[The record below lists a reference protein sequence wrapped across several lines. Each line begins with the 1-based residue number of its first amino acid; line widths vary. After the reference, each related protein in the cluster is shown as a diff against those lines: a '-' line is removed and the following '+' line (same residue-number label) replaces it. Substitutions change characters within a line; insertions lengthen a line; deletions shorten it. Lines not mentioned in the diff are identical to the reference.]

1 MRGSAVF
8 VAGVLVGLALQLV
21 TAQGRDVAGLNHVL
35 VRVADMEQA
44 TTFYTRNFGF
54 TEAFAFKNPD
64 GSAALTYLQISRD
77 TFLELQPATAANP
90 PGLGHIGLHVDDL
103 KGTVGRLRARGL
115 TVRDPAPSQRTGA
128 LLSSVEATPGV
139 TFELL
144 EFPPESLQ
152 RKAMTAW
159 K

>member
-21 TAQGRDVAGLNHVL
+21 TAQGRDVTGLNHVL
-35 VRVADMEQA
+35 VRVADVEQA

-54 TEAFAFKNPD
+54 TEAFALKNPD
-64 GSAALTYLQISRD
+64 GSPAITYLQVSSN
-77 TFLELQPATAANP
+77 TFIELQPASAANP
-90 PGLGHIGLHVDDL
+90 PGLGHIGLQVDDM
-103 KGTVGRLRARGL
+103 KGTVARLRARGL

-128 LLSSVEATPGV
+128 TLSSVEGTPGV

-152 RKAMTAW
+152 RKAMLAW